1 MERTDERFLMQDE
14 PIGDLHE
21 LRLMALLRELVG
33 EHGLRGA
40 ARHIEI
46 DHRTIAGCMHQG
58 VLTPTAKRALERALH
73 LGMGSVFEELAGR
86 VSALE
91 SRVEEI
97 GGRLRK
103 LSQAL
108 EEERTESKASLE
120 SLLKMVRAN
129 ARQVDKLGVSERKS
143 SRSADGG
150 DGDKQP
156 ASPKTAGAKESQQ
169 TTKWFP
175 RRTYTQLVT
184 KVPAEDDE
192 HVYKEA
198 WPVVREWREVENGHR
213 YKGKTLTWMKRHERL
228 LELERRLLDEFQL
241 TLPPARHPIDKE
253 MRRKLL
259 RWNEDDL
266 RSIRGRIVRRLM
278 LRWVRR
284 ILTVGLWR
292 K

>member
-1 MERTDERFLMQDE
+1 MRGQDLMQEETFGDE
-14 PIGDLHE
+14 TGNDDVLLMLFDRLVREHGAVKAGE
-21 LRLMALLRELVG
+21 LLGINYRTVAKVRTTRRLTPYITNALEMFMLSEANPVIQGLVTKVDVLQGQVEKLRANDRELSATV
-33 EHGLRGA
+33 
-40 ARHIEI
+40 
-46 DHRTIAGCMHQG
+46 DKHQ
-58 VLTPTAKRALERALH
+58 TEMTATQEA
-73 LGMGSVFEELAGR
+73 
-86 VSALE
+86 
-91 SRVEEI
+91 
-97 GGRLRK
+97 
-103 LSQAL
+103 
-108 EEERTESKASLE
+108 
-120 SLLKMVRAN
+120 LLKMVRAT

-143 SRSADGG
+143 SRSADGD

-156 ASPKTAGAKESQQ
+156 ATPKAAGAKESQQ

-175 RRTYTQLVT
+175 RRTYPQLVT

-198 WPVVREWREVENGHR
+198 WPVVQEWREVENGHR

>member
-1 MERTDERFLMQDE
+1 
-14 PIGDLHE
+14 
-21 LRLMALLRELVG
+21 
-33 EHGLRGA
+33 
-40 ARHIEI
+40 
-46 DHRTIAGCMHQG
+46 
-58 VLTPTAKRALERALH
+58 
-73 LGMGSVFEELAGR
+73 
-86 VSALE
+86 
-91 SRVEEI
+91 
-97 GGRLRK
+97 
-103 LSQAL
+103 
-108 EEERTESKASLE
+108 
-120 SLLKMVRAN
+120 MVRAT
-129 ARQVDKLGVSERKS
+129 ARQVDKLEGSARKPA
-143 SRSADGG
+143 RSADGG
-150 DGDKQP
+150 DGDKKT
-156 ASPKTAGAKESQQ
+156 ASPNPVGAKESQQ

-175 RRTYTQLVT
+175 RRAYPQLVT
-184 KVPAEDDE
+184 RVPAEDDE

-198 WPVVREWREVENGHR
+198 WPVIQEWREVESGHR

-278 LRWVRR
+278 LRWIRR

>member
-1 MERTDERFLMQDE
+1 MERQDLMQEETFGNETGND
-14 PIGDLHE
+14 DVL
-21 LRLMALLRELVG
+21 LMLFDRLVR
-33 EHGLRGA
+33 EHGAVKAGELLG
-40 ARHIEI
+40 INY
-46 DHRTIAGCMHQG
+46 RTVAK
-58 VLTPTAKRALERALH
+58 VRATRRLTPYITNALEMFMLSEANPVIQGLVTKVDSLH
-73 LGMGSVFEELAGR
+73 GQVEKLRVRDKEL
-86 VSALE
+86 SAT
-91 SRVEEI
+91 VD
-97 GGRLRK
+97 K
-103 LSQAL
+103 HQ
-108 EEERTESKASLE
+108 TETAATQE
-120 SLLKMVRAN
+120 ALLKMVRAT

-150 DGDKQP
+150 DGDKKT
-156 ASPKTAGAKESQQ
+156 ASPKSGEKETQQ

-175 RRTYTQLVT
+175 RRTYPQLVT

-228 LELERRLLDEFQL
+228 LEVERRLLDEFQL